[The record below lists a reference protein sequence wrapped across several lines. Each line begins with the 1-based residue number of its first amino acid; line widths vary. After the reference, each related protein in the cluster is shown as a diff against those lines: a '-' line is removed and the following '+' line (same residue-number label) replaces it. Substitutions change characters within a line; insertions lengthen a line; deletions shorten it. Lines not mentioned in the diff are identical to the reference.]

1 MTSEKELYELIERA
15 QSVGAIVTVTHD
27 GNKDARDPRGF
38 IQSIQVSNLDGI
50 GPHPMSPLHAA
61 ERLREALR
69 EPFGWLIAGTS
80 HPDMEADRSVKHS

>member
-15 QSVGAIVTVTHD
+15 QGVGAIVTVTND
-27 GNKDARDPRGF
+27 GNEVAHDPRGF
-38 IQSIQVSNLDGI
+38 IQSVQVSNLEGV
-50 GPHPMSPLHAA
+50 GPNPMSPLHAA

-69 EPFGWLIAGTS
+69 EPFGWLVAGTS